1 MTGTRAVTSE
11 HLALTA
17 RRNGAGDLGKP
28 LCPACY
34 GGRLHPYKVTI
45 SLSDGV
51 KGWDG
56 TDYLEGWVAV
66 CRGNRDYWDTLE
78 GSERGEVSITPPCG
92 FSLPM
97 TAHVWPNRPL
107 RGAL

>member
-1 MTGTRAVTSE
+1 M
-11 HLALTA
+11 
-17 RRNGAGDLGKP
+17 GKP
-28 LCPACY
+28 LCPACI

-45 SLSDGV
+45 SLSDGIRPYDNV
-51 KGWDG
+51 
-56 TDYLEGWVAV
+56 DYLEGWVAV

-78 GSERGEVSITPPCG
+78 ESERGEVSITPPCG

-97 TAHVWPNRPL
+97 TPRLWPNRPAREIDPF